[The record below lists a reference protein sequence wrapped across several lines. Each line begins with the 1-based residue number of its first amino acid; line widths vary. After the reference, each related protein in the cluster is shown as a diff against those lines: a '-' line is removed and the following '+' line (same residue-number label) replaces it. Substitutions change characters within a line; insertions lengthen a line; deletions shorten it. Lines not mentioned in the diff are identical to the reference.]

1 MMRAVLL
8 ILLLVLIASF
18 YSGCIRNDTV
28 SSDGVLQIAV
38 TIPPMKEMVEVIGG
52 DRVSVTVVVPPG
64 SEPHTFEPGPGQIRR
79 ISRSDLFFRVGEG
92 LFPFEDQLVGRLSS
106 QNPHLRI
113 VDLSHGIDLI
123 LMDDHHDC
131 GCGHGDGG
139 YDPHI
144 WLSPANGG
152 VMAESIATSLILID
166 PDGEAFYRENLD
178 GYHEA
183 ISGIDARI
191 QEDLADLRI
200 RRFIVTHDAWGYFAR
215 EYDLEQIAV
224 HLGGREPTARDIAEI
239 VRIAREDEISI
250 IFVEPQFS
258 QKTAEVIAAE
268 AGAMVVVIDPLA
280 EEYLNNF
287 IHVAEALE
295 EAMR

>member
-1 MMRAVLL
+1 MMRTTLL
-8 ILLLVLIASF
+8 MLLLVLIASF
-18 YSGCIRNDTV
+18 SSGCIRNDTV
-28 SSDGVLQIAV
+28 SSDGVLQVAV
-38 TIPPMKEMVEVIGG
+38 TIPPLKEMVEVIGG

-64 SEPHTFEPGPGQIRR
+64 SEPHTFEPGPGLISR
-79 ISRSDLFFRVGEG
+79 ISRSDIFFRVGEG

-106 QNPHLRI
+106 QNHRLRI

-131 GCGHGDGG
+131 GQDHGDAG

-144 WLSPANGG
+144 WLSPVNGG
-152 VMAESIATSLILID
+152 VMAESIAESLIMLD
-166 PDGEAFYRENLD
+166 PDGEAFYRENLAE
-178 GYHEA
+178 YHQA
-183 ISGIDARI
+183 IMETDTRLR
-191 QEDLADLRI
+191 EDLTDLRI

-215 EYDLEQIAV
+215 EYGLEQIAV
-224 HLGGREPTARDIAEI
+224 FVGGKEPTARDIAEI
-239 VRIAREDEISI
+239 VRIAREDEIPI

-268 AGAMVVVIDPLA
+268 ADAMVIVINPLA
-280 EEYLNNF
+280 EGYLSNF
-287 IHVAEALE
+287 VHVAESLE